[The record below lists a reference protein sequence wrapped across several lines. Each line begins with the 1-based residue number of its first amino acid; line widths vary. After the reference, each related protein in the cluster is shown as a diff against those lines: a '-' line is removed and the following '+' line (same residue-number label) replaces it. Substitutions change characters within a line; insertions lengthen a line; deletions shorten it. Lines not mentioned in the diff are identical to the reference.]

1 MPQAMPEASMRLPRR
16 DLLQLAAGAAALP
29 LVSTWV
35 SAQTYPS
42 RPVRLVVGFPPGSGI
57 DVVARVIT
65 PSLSERLG
73 QPIVVENRP
82 GASSNIATEAVVRAA
97 PDGYTLLWVGPPV
110 AINATLYEKLNFD
123 FLRDI
128 APVGGINREPNM
140 LLVNPSFPART
151 VPDFIAYAKANP
163 GKLSMASVG
172 IGSVSHVAGELLK
185 MMAGLDMLHVPYRG
199 GPPAVTDLIGGRVQ
213 ALFLTTSAAMAYI
226 KGGQVR
232 PMAIGSQT
240 RSPALPDVPTV
251 AEFVPGFEANN
262 FYGIGTPKG
271 TAADIVDRLNKG
283 INAVLADPSMIAR
296 LADLGATP
304 MPTSPADF
312 GKLVADETEKW
323 AKVVKFA
330 GLKPE

>member
-1 MPQAMPEASMRLPRR
+1 
-16 DLLQLAAGAAALP
+16 
-29 LVSTWV
+29 
-35 SAQTYPS
+35 
-42 RPVRLVVGFPPGSGI
+42 
-57 DVVARVIT
+57 
-65 PSLSERLG
+65 
-73 QPIVVENRP
+73 
-82 GASSNIATEAVVRAA
+82 
-97 PDGYTLLWVGPPV
+97 
-110 AINATLYEKLNFD
+110 
-123 FLRDI
+123 
-128 APVGGINREPNM
+128 
-140 LLVNPSFPART
+140 
-151 VPDFIAYAKANP
+151 
-163 GKLSMASVG
+163 
-172 IGSVSHVAGELLK
+172 
-185 MMAGLDMLHVPYRG
+185 
-199 GPPAVTDLIGGRVQ
+199 VQ